1 MFEIEETID
10 DARESVSVY
19 NKKKKRK
26 NNQSYKE
33 ISIITYTSN
42 NI

>member
-19 NKKKKRK
+19 NTKKH
-26 NNQSYKE
+26 NQSYKE